1 MENPHRRQGSRRWIC
16 ERRKEV
22 ALGKLKSLAVILAL
36 GSNGAGLLA
45 APWGDVPASAG
56 RPQPPVPP
64 VEYVKAGAKLFNAGD
79 KAKAAQYLNAAND
92 YRDMLSKEE
101 QTILDSY
108 LSAMGKAT
116 AAAPVASAKVDTAV
130 QQTQAVAP
138 AVSRSAETADTKQ
151 KSRWLLK
158 SAREDIRQGNFDD
171 AAAKVAQARALNV
184 TYTLF
189 DDTPDRVEEVLE
201 KARPAVAASSGAHD
215 KKAAKDKLK
224 MARQLIASG
233 KPEQAEAVAL
243 DVESWKLDFGM
254 FEDSPKKVVAA
265 ARAIKQRDQLRK
277 SGVKGQVNLGVYDA
291 LVQEARTLAGQGKL
305 VEAEGKARQALALNV
320 APPLD
325 APRAED
331 VLHDI
336 TVAKA
341 SGKMVVDSA
350 VAKVSA
356 DQPTALVAPA
366 AGADL
371 TPPPAPIADPAPIEA
386 APGIAK
392 LAESG
397 EAKAANAGE
406 QLLDQSKA
414 MLASGNF
421 EAAKAAAEK
430 AKAGGFGVEAQA
442 DDLIAQ
448 IALAAQNGSVA
459 MYEAALDALRKG
471 DSGRAKALLTEIA
484 AVPGIEEGMS
494 QKVQDLLL
502 KLSSNDAQGAKEEA
516 AKPADMNMVA
526 AQKLNAEVG
535 TKVAEA
541 RRYLETDPGKSI
553 GLLEETLKAVN
564 AAEAPEAVKRTMV
577 RRVEVAIELAKK
589 EKADFDV
596 KMADVN
602 ARAEIERKRLRI
614 LEADKAKQG
623 EVEALMKQA
632 SDAYTNGK
640 LEEAEMFAKRAVE
653 IDPNNLAATAM
664 SWKARTERHFK
675 RSMTNEANKEEGFL
689 SAMHSVDEAMI
700 VDPAISE
707 RGIAFPKDF
716 KDLTINRRELMAR
729 LEPRKDAR
737 TLAIEKKMTDDVTF
751 DFNKQPISE
760 VISFMENYTGLNIE
774 IDPKALAEE
783 GFTPDTPV
791 SLSVSKIKLR
801 KALELLLRQLNL
813 TYTIDEEVV
822 LITSPQSGAAK
833 TYSVQYYVGDL
844 VKPVNTEPGLNGEK
858 GASDKADEGVGMTGL
873 GLMGENASTNGMR
886 VVKGDRPQ
894 ADISPIIQMI
904 TTSVAPGTWK
914 VVDPTTQKDITQAYA
929 LGFQGEPGGLGGA
942 ADLEGQALPVGSIYP
957 YFLGL
962 SLIVRHTNEVHD
974 EIADLLKQLR
984 RMQDIQVTIE
994 ARFIT
999 LSDVFAESI
1008 GVDFDFNVQ
1017 SDVYG
1022 PKSSFAL
1029 EQTGGTGGTGGQF
1042 YPAGGGG
1049 GGTGGGGTGGTGSTA
1064 TPYLVNS
1071 YLDHSLGNRTPL
1083 TVGVSGPSTGGLPQF
1098 TSNLGMPFLQ
1108 GSYPTSTND
1117 ASGNGATF
1125 GVAFLSDL
1133 EMYLFVNAAQ
1143 TDKRSNIVQSP
1154 KVTTFNGSAAFIQ
1167 STQNI
1172 PFVAN
1177 YIPIVGPGSVAYQPV
1192 ISQVPEGVQLMVT
1205 PVVSHD
1211 RRYVRLSINPT
1222 FITFRQFE
1230 SFSLPGGA
1238 VGGGG
1243 LGGGATTTT
1252 PTTLQLPITTLF
1264 TIGTVVTVP
1273 DGGTVLLGGVKLL
1286 SETRNEAGVPILAK
1300 TPYINRLFRNIGI
1313 SRDTRSLM
1321 IMVTPKI
1328 ILLEEEEE
1336 KLGIPT
1342 ISL

>member
-1 MENPHRRQGSRRWIC
+1 M
-16 ERRKEV
+16 
-22 ALGKLKSLAVILAL
+22 GKLKSLAVLVAL

-45 APWGDVPASAG
+45 APWGDVPASAA

-101 QTILDSY
+101 LTILDSY
-108 LSAMGKAT
+108 LNAIGKPQGAT
-116 AAAPVASAKVDTAV
+116 PVAAAKVDSAV

-138 AVSRSAETADTKQ
+138 AVNRQADTADAKQ

-158 SAREDIRQGNFDD
+158 SAREDIRQGNFED
-171 AAAKVAQARALNV
+171 AVAKLAQARALNV
-184 TYTLF
+184 SYTLF

-201 KARPAVAASSGAHD
+201 KARPAVAASAGSAHD
-215 KKAAKDKLK
+215 KKTAKDKLK
-224 MARQLIASG
+224 MARSLIASG
-233 KPEQAEAVAL
+233 KPEQAEAVAM

-265 ARAIKQRDQLRK
+265 ARAIKQRDALRK
-277 SGVKGQVNLGVYDA
+277 SGAKGQVNLGVYDA
-291 LVQEARTLAGQGKL
+291 LVQEARTMAGQGKL
-305 VEAEGKARQALALNV
+305 PEAEAKARQALSLNV

-325 APRAED
+325 SPRAED
-331 VLHDI
+331 VLHEI
-336 TVAKA
+336 TVARA
-341 SGKMVVDSA
+341 SGKTMVDSA

-356 DQPTALVAPA
+356 DQPTALVAPP
-366 AGADL
+366 AGPADL
-371 TPPPAPIADPAPIEA
+371 TPPPAPVAADPAPA
-386 APGIAK
+386 ADSPGIAR
-392 LAESG
+392 LAELG
-397 EAKAANAGE
+397 EAKAANAGD
-406 QLLDQSKA
+406 QLLDQAKA

-442 DDLIAQ
+442 DDMIAQ

-484 AVPGIEEGMS
+484 AVPGIDEGMG

-502 KLSSNDAQGAKEEA
+502 KLSSNDAQGVKEEA

-553 GLLEETLKAVN
+553 TLLDETLKAVK

-602 ARAEIERKRLRI
+602 ARADIERKRLRI

-632 SDAYTNGK
+632 SDAYTSGK

-700 VDPAISE
+700 ADPAVTE

-737 TLAIEKKMTDDVTF
+737 TLAIEKKMTDDVTIN
-751 DFNKQPISE
+751 FNNQPLSE
-760 VISFMENYTGLNIE
+760 AVSFLENYTGLNIE

-791 SLSVSKIKLR
+791 TLSVNKIKLR
-801 KALELLLRQLNL
+801 KALELLLRPMNL
-813 TYTIDEEVV
+813 TYTIDDEVV

-844 VKPVNTEPGLNGEK
+844 VKPANTEVGVNGEK
-858 GASDKADEGVGMTGL
+858 GSGDKADDGVGLTGL
-873 GLMGENASTNGMR
+873 GLMGENANTNGMR
-886 VVKGDRPQ
+886 VLKGDRPQ

-904 TTSVAPGTWK
+904 TTSVAPGSWK
-914 VVDPTTQKDITQAYA
+914 VIDPMTQKDISQAYA

-1008 GVDFDFNVQ
+1008 GVDFDFNIQ

-1029 EQTGGTGGTGGQF
+1029 EQAGTGGTGGTGGQF
-1042 YPAGGGG
+1042 YPSGGGA
-1049 GGTGGGGTGGTGSTA
+1049 GGTGGTGGGTA
-1064 TPYLVNS
+1064 SGPSPYLINS

-1083 TVGVSGPSTGGLPQF
+1083 TVGVSGPSTAGMPSF

-1108 GSYPTSTND
+1108 GSYPSSTND
-1117 ASGNGATF
+1117 ATGNGATF
-1125 GVAFLSDL
+1125 GIAFLSDL

-1172 PFVAN
+1172 PYVAN

-1328 ILLEEEEE
+1328 IMLEEEEE

>member
-1 MENPHRRQGSRRWIC
+1 
-16 ERRKEV
+16 
-22 ALGKLKSLAVILAL
+22 
-36 GSNGAGLLA
+36 
-45 APWGDVPASAG
+45 
-56 RPQPPVPP
+56 
-64 VEYVKAGAKLFNAGD
+64 
-79 KAKAAQYLNAAND
+79 
-92 YRDMLSKEE
+92 
-101 QTILDSY
+101 
-108 LSAMGKAT
+108 
-116 AAAPVASAKVDTAV
+116 
-130 QQTQAVAP
+130 
-138 AVSRSAETADTKQ
+138 
-151 KSRWLLK
+151 
-158 SAREDIRQGNFDD
+158 
-171 AAAKVAQARALNV
+171 
-184 TYTLF
+184 
-189 DDTPDRVEEVLE
+189 
-201 KARPAVAASSGAHD
+201 
-215 KKAAKDKLK
+215 
-224 MARQLIASG
+224 
-233 KPEQAEAVAL
+233 
-243 DVESWKLDFGM
+243 
-254 FEDSPKKVVAA
+254 
-265 ARAIKQRDQLRK
+265 
-277 SGVKGQVNLGVYDA
+277 
-291 LVQEARTLAGQGKL
+291 
-305 VEAEGKARQALALNV
+305 
-320 APPLD
+320 
-325 APRAED
+325 
-331 VLHDI
+331 
-336 TVAKA
+336 
-341 SGKMVVDSA
+341 
-350 VAKVSA
+350 
-356 DQPTALVAPA
+356 
-366 AGADL
+366 
-371 TPPPAPIADPAPIEA
+371 
-386 APGIAK
+386 
-392 LAESG
+392 
-397 EAKAANAGE
+397 
-406 QLLDQSKA
+406 
-414 MLASGNF
+414 
-421 EAAKAAAEK
+421 
-430 AKAGGFGVEAQA
+430 
-442 DDLIAQ
+442 
-448 IALAAQNGSVA
+448 
-459 MYEAALDALRKG
+459 
-471 DSGRAKALLTEIA
+471 
-484 AVPGIEEGMS
+484 
-494 QKVQDLLL
+494 
-502 KLSSNDAQGAKEEA
+502 
-516 AKPADMNMVA
+516 
-526 AQKLNAEVG
+526 
-535 TKVAEA
+535 
-541 RRYLETDPGKSI
+541 
-553 GLLEETLKAVN
+553 
-564 AAEAPEAVKRTMV
+564 
-577 RRVEVAIELAKK
+577 
-589 EKADFDV
+589 
-596 KMADVN
+596 
-602 ARAEIERKRLRI
+602 
-614 LEADKAKQG
+614 
-623 EVEALMKQA
+623 
-632 SDAYTNGK
+632 
-640 LEEAEMFAKRAVE
+640 
-653 IDPNNLAATAM
+653 
-664 SWKARTERHFK
+664 
-675 RSMTNEANKEEGFL
+675 
-689 SAMHSVDEAMI
+689 
-700 VDPAISE
+700 
-707 RGIAFPKDF
+707 
-716 KDLTINRRELMAR
+716 
-729 LEPRKDAR
+729 
-737 TLAIEKKMTDDVTF
+737 
-751 DFNKQPISE
+751 
-760 VISFMENYTGLNIE
+760 
-774 IDPKALAEE
+774 
-783 GFTPDTPV
+783 
-791 SLSVSKIKLR
+791 
-801 KALELLLRQLNL
+801 
-813 TYTIDEEVV
+813 
-822 LITSPQSGAAK
+822 
-833 TYSVQYYVGDL
+833 
-844 VKPVNTEPGLNGEK
+844 
-858 GASDKADEGVGMTGL
+858 
-873 GLMGENASTNGMR
+873 MGENASTNGMR

-1133 EMYLFVNAAQ
+1133 EMDLFVNAAQ